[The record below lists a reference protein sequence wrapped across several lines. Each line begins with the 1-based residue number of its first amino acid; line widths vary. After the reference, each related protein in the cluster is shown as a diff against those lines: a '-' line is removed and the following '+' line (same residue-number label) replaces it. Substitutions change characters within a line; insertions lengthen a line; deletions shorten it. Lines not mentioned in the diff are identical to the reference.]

1 MTERYATQTGNYSAA
16 STWDGN
22 TLPQAGD
29 TVHPNGYTVTI
40 DQNVTVTA
48 LSTRAG
54 AVAAG
59 GGYFALTN
67 TTAGFTITADI
78 YGGTARC
85 LLDSHTT
92 GTIYIV
98 GNVYGSDTT
107 GSEFG
112 LNKSGVG
119 LTVLTGNAY
128 AGTVVNSTAISLSGA
143 SNASFIMYGNCY
155 ASTITAASSH
165 GIAFSCAGTSTCI
178 VYGNV
183 YGGTVS
189 SNSYGI
195 SNGST
200 SATASVTVYGNV
212 YGSAAP
218 GIRTS
223 QDANTYIY
231 GDAIGGAGYL
241 VAGATLHTSA
251 VGNCYVYGTARSS
264 PTGLGPGVAN
274 NSTGA
279 AIMYVHAAE
288 TGAGGGWPILGKV
301 IFNDLANIAFGVRNA
316 AGTLKTIGVLPH
328 SSFSTPR
335 AFT

>member
-1 MTERYATQTGNYSAA
+1 MAERYATQTGNYSAT

-22 TLPQAGD
+22 TIPQAGD

-54 AVAAG
+54 SVAAG
-59 GGYFALTN
+59 GGYFALTD
-67 TTAGFTITADI
+67 TTAGFAITADI
-78 YGGTARC
+78 YAVTTRC
-85 LLDSHTT
+85 CLDIQCT

-107 GSEFG
+107 ASAFG
-112 LNKSGVG
+112 LNKNSDG
-119 LTVLTGNAY
+119 LTILTGNAY
-128 AGTVVNSTAISLSGA
+128 AGTVGNSTAISLNTA
-143 SNASFIMYGNCY
+143 SNAAFIMYGDCY
-155 ASTITAASSH
+155 ASTITASSSH
-165 GIAFSCAGTSTCI
+165 GVAFSCAGTSTCI
-178 VYGNV
+178 VYGDV
-183 YGGTVS
+183 YGGAVS
-189 SNSYGI
+189 SNAYGI

-200 SATASVTVYGNV
+200 SATAPVTVYGNV

-218 GIRTS
+218 GILIS
-223 QDANTYIY
+223 QDAPTYIY
-231 GDAIGGAGYL
+231 GDTIGGTGYTI
-241 VAGATLHTSA
+241 AGATLHTTA
-251 VGNCYVYGTARSS
+251 TGNCYVYGTARSS

-279 AIMYVHAAE
+279 SIMYVQAAE
-288 TGAGGGWPILGKV
+288 QGAGGGWPIQGKV
-301 IFNDLANIAFGVRNA
+301 LFNDFNNIAFGVRNA
-316 AGTLKTIGVLPH
+316 ANTLKTVGVLPH